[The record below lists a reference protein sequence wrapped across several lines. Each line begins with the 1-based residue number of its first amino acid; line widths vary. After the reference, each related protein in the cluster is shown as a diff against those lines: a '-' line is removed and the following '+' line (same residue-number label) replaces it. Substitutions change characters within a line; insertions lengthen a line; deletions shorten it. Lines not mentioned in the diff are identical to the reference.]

1 VRWTDAELIGHQETF
16 EDDVDDKGELTVLLL
31 DRATRAA
38 NGRIPSCSTT
48 RAANRPNAELIAPR
62 ARRSDAD

>member
-38 NGRIPSCSTT
+38 NGQIP
-48 RAANRPNAELIAPR
+48 APR
-62 ARRSDAD
+62 